1 MVCITDA
8 GVIKHMKNNIDKIDW
23 HILNLMADDWE
34 SALTIQQDLKRDN
47 IDLTIGDIIERL
59 EKLHSDGL
67 VELNPET
74 KNLKN
79 KWYGMT
85 ERGRSIGDEYAKS
98 HGYDE

>member
-1 MVCITDA
+1 MNDLL
-8 GVIKHMKNNIDKIDW
+8 NKINW
-23 HILNLMADDWE
+23 HILDSMADDWE

-47 IDLTIGDIIERL
+47 IDLTISDIIERL

-74 KNLKN
+74 KNHEN

-85 ERGRSIGDEYAKS
+85 ERGRSIWDEHAKS

>member
-1 MVCITDA
+1 
-8 GVIKHMKNNIDKIDW
+8 MKNNIDKIDW